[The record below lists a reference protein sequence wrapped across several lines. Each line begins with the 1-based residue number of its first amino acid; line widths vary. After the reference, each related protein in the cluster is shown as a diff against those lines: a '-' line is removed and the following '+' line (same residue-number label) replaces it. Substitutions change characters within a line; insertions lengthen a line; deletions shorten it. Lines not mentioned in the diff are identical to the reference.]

1 MVNSEM
7 KHKPHGENN
16 AGSDKKSSALSVCYD
31 YTRGNLRDLCHDNED
46 FISCIS
52 FTIASIVTN
61 NRDFN
66 RLLLRTPLDGCFLS
80 MSLCFHIFFGDS

>member
-16 AGSDKKSSALSVCYD
+16 AGSGKKSSALSVCYD

-66 RLLLRTPLDGCFLS
+66 PTKRLFNFYNEP
-80 MSLCFHIFFGDS
+80 FGVVL